1 MFRQALLAAILVS
14 GTAAAAAA
22 QSDEFPF
29 RRFGSRDWASPRFE
43 MRPYRFSMRD
53 NERVRARADRLRV
66 RLEER
71 SHDMADRARLRGFDS
86 RDLALRMRNRGL
98 AMRDDMRRHQME
110 FRDRDMDRVRDRIRD
125 RMDHFRFERPLIMR
139 RHSRTI

>member
-29 RRFGSRDWASPRFE
+29 RRLGSRDWAFPRFE

-53 NERVRARADRLRV
+53 NERVRARVDRLRV

-86 RDLALRMRNRGL
+86 RELALRMQNR
-98 AMRDDMRRHQME
+98 AFVMRDDMRRHQME
-110 FRDRDMDRVRDRIRD
+110 FRSRDMDRVRDRIRD

>member
-53 NERVRARADRLRV
+53 NERFRARADRLRV

-71 SHDMADRARLRGFDS
+71 
-86 RDLALRMRNRGL
+86 RDERMRNRAF